1 MTRVTDLILAH
12 VEIFLKKSRGMAQLV
27 RALDAKSK
35 ELISIPIPHDER
47 RALTPTDCLFT
58 RTHTH
63 TQTINVKGQGRNQ

>member
-47 RALTPTDCLFT
+47 RALTPTDCLST
-58 RTHTH
+58 RTH